1 MNDIMIIVLA
11 VFAILIFYDIQRFI
25 RKKEKAKVFALYIF
39 FMAVSLTISLL
50 LSAGIRPSSPAQWIE
65 AALRMIGVVK

>member
-1 MNDIMIIVLA
+1 MNDIVIIVVA

-25 RKKEKAKVFALYIF
+25 RKKEKAQVFALYIF